1 MKKLLFHLIVIL
13 GAISTAVT
21 MAALDTSKLIIVF
34 TTVIYVL
41 IFEGLFI
48 FMAPRLIMAERK
60 RNSRIYPMLQKLI
73 DNERSSITLHNDET
87 IFNATFLG
95 YSSPK
100 DVKNIDIEI
109 FIPKQAKIAASKKIK
124 QVSLA
129 QIKEVK
135 IMKR

>member
-1 MKKLLFHLIVIL
+1 MKKLLFHLIVIF

-21 MAALDTSKLIIVF
+21 MTTIDMSKGIIIL
-34 TTVIYVL
+34 TTVIYVC
-41 IFEGLFI
+41 IFEGLYI

-60 RNSRIYPMLQKLI
+60 RNIRKYPLLQKLI
-73 DNERSSITLHNDET
+73 DNEKSSITFDNDET
-87 IFNATFLG
+87 IYNATFLG

-109 FIPKQAKIAASKKIK
+109 LIPKQAKIAASKKIK

>member
-1 MKKLLFHLIVIL
+1 MKILLFHLIVVF

-21 MAALDTSKLIIVF
+21 MTTLDTSKWIIIL
-34 TTVIYVL
+34 TTVIYVF

-48 FMAPRLIMAERK
+48 FMAPRLIIAERK
-60 RNSRIYPMLQKLI
+60 RNIRKYPMLQVLI
-73 DNERSSITLHNDET
+73 DNEKSSITLHNDET

-109 FIPKQAKIAASKKIK
+109 FIPKQSKVAASKKLK